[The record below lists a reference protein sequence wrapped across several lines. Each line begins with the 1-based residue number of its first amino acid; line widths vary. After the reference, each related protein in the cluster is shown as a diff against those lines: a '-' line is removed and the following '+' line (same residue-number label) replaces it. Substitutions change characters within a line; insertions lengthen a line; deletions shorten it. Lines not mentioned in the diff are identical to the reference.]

1 LTVYV
6 NKFLRHTRI
15 GTDHSDISILN
26 EVYTALTGLFT
37 ASKLTINMKK
47 LIVEPL
53 VAYIEDP
60 DESVRLKFTVREGG
74 EVELGRCGVDT
85 KKTLWRR

>member
-1 LTVYV
+1 
-6 NKFLRHTRI
+6 
-15 GTDHSDISILN
+15 
-26 EVYTALTGLFT
+26 
-37 ASKLTINMKK
+37 MKK